1 MTENSLADAEDT
13 AVFRNEILTEAKN
26 DRINDF
32 GRTRQ
37 WLSVI
42 KKGDVVPMATVIV
55 LGGT

>member
-42 KKGDVVPMATVIV
+42 KIIANHLVRLIR
-55 LGGT
+55 